1 MQGQDMQPTK
11 RRTNTN
17 VFFSMKQF
25 SNTYLPH
32 ILGMLFNAL
41 SPFVFLNTLYYCFL
55 LTSIFIPTRAL
66 LESKPIHFETVP
78 LICMTRLIKLCSW
91 VL

>member
-1 MQGQDMQPTK
+1 MQPTK

-32 ILGMLFNAL
+32 ILGMLF
-41 SPFVFLNTLYYCFL
+41 VFLNTLYYCFL
-55 LTSIFIPTRAL
+55 LTSIFTPTRAL
-66 LESKPIHFETVP
+66 LESKPIYFETVP

>member
-32 ILGMLFNAL
+32 ILGMLF
-41 SPFVFLNTLYYCFL
+41 VFLNTLYYCFL
-55 LTSIFIPTRAL
+55 LTSIFTPTRAL
-66 LESKPIHFETVP
+66 LESKPIYFETVP

>member
-32 ILGMLFNAL
+32 ILGMLF
-41 SPFVFLNTLYYCFL
+41 VFLNTLCYCFL
-55 LTSIFIPTRAL
+55 LTSIFTPTRAL
-66 LESKPIHFETVP
+66 LESKPIYFETVP

>member
-32 ILGMLFNAL
+32 ILGMLFD
-41 SPFVFLNTLYYCFL
+41 FLNTLYYCFL
-55 LTSIFIPTRAL
+55 LTSIFTPTRAL
-66 LESKPIHFETVP
+66 LESKPIYFETVP

>member
-1 MQGQDMQPTK
+1 MNAGSIYATYKTQNEHK
-11 RRTNTN
+11 C
-17 VFFSMKQF
+17 VFSMKQF

-32 ILGMLFNAL
+32 ILGMLFD
-41 SPFVFLNTLYYCFL
+41 FLNTLYYCFL
-55 LTSIFIPTRAL
+55 LTSIFTPTRAL
-66 LESKPIHFETVP
+66 LESKPIYFETVP